1 VQLGGSFGLAITTV
15 ISTSI
20 DNRSLSQGKP
30 ALVAQLDGIH
40 AAFWLGSG
48 TSFVA
53 LGIAVVALRGMGVY
67 KTGGG
72 DEQRG
77 ADDDVEATVG
87 GAEKEFAEGK
97 VGDDQL
103 GEEHELETREKSTSG
118 RGLLARFR
126 RA

>member
-1 VQLGGSFGLAITTV
+1 MAITTV

-48 TSFVA
+48 TSFLA

-67 KTGGG
+67 KPGGG
-72 DEQRG
+72 EGKGEERRANSEGD
-77 ADDDVEATVG
+77 AEAAVG
-87 GAEKEFAEGK
+87 DAEKDLAEGE
-97 VGDDQL
+97 VGEDQL
-103 GEEHELETREKSTSG
+103 GTEHGLEIREKISSG
-118 RGLLARFR
+118 KGLLGRFR